1 MHLAMFLWG
10 AKGALK
16 KRLIAAADDVI
27 LEYRNNDAPAV
38 YELQWAQAKTQLSR
52 AMEID
57 SDDSAVKGRL
67 RLCEGHLDR
76 ISGSKTKNATRLKSW
91 NAAVAKF
98 NEAAEL
104 LKKSPDPYLG
114 LARLYTYELND
125 MDKAEEA
132 LKKAAE
138 YGHPAGRRET
148 AQLADGY
155 RRRGD
160 RLWRESRA
168 LTDLPDQERDFLN
181 KAKQDYIHAQELYQQ
196 VGLFGDSARN
206 QALAL
211 QGQQRVEE
219 RLNELEWGGVPK

>member
-1 MHLAMFLWG
+1 MKL
-10 AKGALK
+10 
-16 KRLIAAADDVI
+16 
-27 LEYRNNDAPAV
+27 
-38 YELQWAQAKTQLSR
+38 
-52 AMEID
+52 
-57 SDDSAVKGRL
+57 
-67 RLCEGHLDR
+67 
-76 ISGSKTKNATRLKSW
+76 W
-91 NAAVAKF
+91 NAAAGKF

-104 LKKSPDPYLG
+104 LRKSPDPYLG

-155 RRRGD
+155 RRRAD
-160 RLWRESRA
+160 RLWRESRG
-168 LTDLPDQERDFLN
+168 LTDVPDQERDLLK
-181 KAKQDYIHAQELYQQ
+181 KARQDYIHAQELYQQ
-196 VGLFGDSARN
+196 VGFFGDSAKN

-219 RLNELEWGGVPK
+219 RLSELEWGNLVK